1 MVDGGVGGGEWWLVV
16 AGNGSNH
23 QKIVAIGPKNRAGRP

>member
-16 AGNGSNH
+16 ARSCGNH
-23 QKIVAIGPKNRAGRP
+23 QKNSNNRAENRAGQP